1 MSMTINVKPETERL
15 VQEEIRNGH
24 FQTVD
29 DLIVKGVQAWRERSR
44 SGESIET
51 SPEARR
57 RAVERIRELSKGVR
71 LERNGL
77 TLREYAHLDHR
88 H

>member
-1 MSMTINVKPETERL
+1 MTINVKPETERL
-15 VQEEIRNGH
+15 VREEIRSGH

-29 DLIVKGVQAWRERSR
+29 DLIVQAVQAWRAAHSKVLP
-44 SGESIET
+44 GADADT
-51 SPEARR
+51 RR
-57 RAVERIRELSKGVR
+57 HAVERLRQLRMGVR
-71 LERNGL
+71 LERGGI

>member
-1 MSMTINVKPETERL
+1 MTINVKPETERL
-15 VQEEIRNGH
+15 VQEEIRSGH

-29 DLIVKGVQAWRERSR
+29 DLIVQGVRAWRETHAEAT
-44 SGESIET
+44 SGA
-51 SPEARR
+51 SPDARR
-57 RAVERIRELSKGVR
+57 HAVERIRELRRGVR